1 MNDEVQQLVNNQ
13 VEKRLTKLEET
24 TESIKNDLACVKSSM
39 NEVKYDIKNIM
50 KTNANLEKRWEDYE
64 EIHRKNYND
73 LKMNFIK
80 YITTAIVAYILG
92 VIGINI
98 QWVGLKPTYFFA
110 FMLDINKII
119 KQLRLWVDNVI

>member
-1 MNDEVQQLVNNQ
+1 MNDEVQQLVNSQ

-50 KTNANLEKRWEDYE
+50 KTNANLEKRWQDYE
-64 EIHRKNYND
+64 ELHRKNYND

-80 YITTAIVAYILG
+80 YIGTAIIAYILG

-98 QWVGLKPTYFFA
+98 
-110 FMLDINKII
+110 
-119 KQLRLWVDNVI
+119 